1 MTLHPDIERVAL
13 LGWALYPQSS
23 RSRAACFEGATDA
36 ATADLDQLEAW
47 SEQYPNC
54 NWRVVCGPSLVWC
67 LDLDRPPLHAH
78 DGVGAFTELAR
89 KNGVPP
95 RPTMRSGGG
104 GLAIFF
110 RHTEEMIIG
119 ESGHPALGCD
129 PLRGRQSHTIPPSIH
144 PDTKQP
150 YVWAV
155 PPWKVTPPDA
165 PGWLLQAV
173 RPKPEP
179 VVNKPK
185 PIPTGDKARLYAVGA
200 LYHAVR
206 RVACTLDGGRNNTL
220 NKEVF
225 ALSRF
230 IHDGVLTE
238 EEIRDALY
246 HAATTAGLLAR
257 DSLATIQSGLQA
269 GRRRA

>member
-1 MTLHPDIERVAL
+1 MIPPEIEAVAL

-23 RSRAACFEGATDA
+23 RSRAACFEGASDA
-36 ATADLDQLEAW
+36 ATYDLDQLETWAKK
-47 SEQYPNC
+47 YRNC

-89 KNGVPP
+89 ANGLPP

-119 ESGHPALGCD
+119 ESGHPAPGCD
-129 PLRGRQSHTIPPSIH
+129 PLRGRQSHTIPPSVH
-144 PDTKQP
+144 PDTGRP
-150 YVWAV
+150 YVWAT
-155 PPWKVTPPDA
+155 PPWEVTPPDA
-165 PGWLLQAV
+165 PRWLLEAV
-173 RPKPEP
+173 RPPP
-179 VVNKPK
+179 APAIRQPK
-185 PIPTGDKARLYAVGA
+185 RLLTGDKARSYAVGA
-200 LYHAVR
+200 IYQAVR

-230 IHDGVLTE
+230 LHDGSLTE
-238 EEIRDALY
+238 EEIRDAMY

-257 DSLATIQSGLQA
+257 DALATIQSGLQA